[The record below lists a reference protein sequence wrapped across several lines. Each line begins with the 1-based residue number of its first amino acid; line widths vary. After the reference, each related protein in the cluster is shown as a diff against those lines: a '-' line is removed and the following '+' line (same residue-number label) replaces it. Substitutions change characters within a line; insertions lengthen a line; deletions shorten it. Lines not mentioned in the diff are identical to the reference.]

1 MSRAGAFVG
10 GVLLGTAIGTA
21 IGLLVA
27 PRSGRETR
35 RLLRKSANA
44 LPEIA
49 EDVSATMQDQAER
62 LLAAAQ
68 QSLDETREKLQEA
81 IAVGRDTM
89 RLKQNELQKQ
99 ALLADTDG
107 DALSEAEA

>member
-1 MSRAGAFVG
+1 MSRTGAFIG
-10 GVLLGTAIGTA
+10 GMLLGTAIGTA
-21 IGLLVA
+21 VGLLVA

-44 LPEIA
+44 LPEMA
-49 EDVSATMQDQAER
+49 EDVGTTMQDQAER

-68 QSLDETREKLQEA
+68 QSLEETREKLQEA

-89 RLKQNELQKQ
+89 RQKQ
-99 ALLADTDG
+99 QELEQQALVAETDT
-107 DALSEAEA
+107 EVEV